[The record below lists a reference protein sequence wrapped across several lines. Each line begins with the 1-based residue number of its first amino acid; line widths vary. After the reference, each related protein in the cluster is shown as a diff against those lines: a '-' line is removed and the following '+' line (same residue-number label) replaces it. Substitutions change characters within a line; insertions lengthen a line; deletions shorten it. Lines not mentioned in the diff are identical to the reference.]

1 VRRLFSAVML
11 VAAALP
17 AWGKSP
23 GQDALDQG
31 VAQYKEGRFQDALG
45 SFQRAVDLDP
55 SLIKAWENM
64 GWARHRLGDDA
75 EALRLWHTVLKLEP
89 DNVPSWNAVGEV
101 ELARGANRD
110 AAAALEKSLALD
122 GGQSDVRLRLGE
134 AYEKLERDD
143 AAAAQ
148 YRAIL
153 SRKPGDEKASLRLAD
168 VEEARGRLDQA
179 EAVLRAGLGRDVGP
193 EGPVEMRL
201 ARVLAKRGDRAFAQ
215 GLWDDAAG
223 AYTEAA
229 SRDPER
235 PVYLSNLG
243 WARRRSGSN
252 GAAVAAWKLAI
263 ERGSEKPADLWRAI
277 GDAERDAGRP
287 AEARDAYERAAKA
300 APGTSSALIS
310 LAAVALEDGD
320 TAAAGAA
327 VRKMIATGAGGEAD
341 AIRAADLF
349 IRHEAYVEGQALFA
363 SISGAPARVA
373 LARIYAARGGAAYRA
388 GQDAE
393 AAAFYRQALDADPK
407 NRAALRDSG
416 WASWRLADWDAVR
429 DVWRRYA
436 AAYPD
441 LSEPHELAARFELHH
456 GSPARAIDEAKA
468 ALAIAP
474 DALTPQRLLTRA
486 YLADG
491 KYKSARD
498 LAATLSARYPDDPVT
513 QTLYGEALWRSLDY
527 TSAGVQWK
535 KVIDMGAGTP
545 RATHY
550 WLRSLYETGHYDE
563 AISEAQA
570 AVAKGAATEPVLR
583 LLAEDAVVRGD
594 RTARVTWYR
603 QLADRFPQRVAYWT
617 ALADTYRVQEQPR
630 KEAEVLDEAARRHP
644 GSPEIELL
652 RASSALA
659 RGKSSLAL
667 TRYEALAERL
677 GRNQTVFEGQVDAL
691 RAMGHR
697 EAALALLHAEG
708 PSYLDENERALEE
721 ASILEDLGRREEAE
735 AARRGVEKP
744 PAGTVELPILLYH
757 GIADHPR
764 TMSLP
769 LALFEDQM
777 RAIKDAGYT
786 TITIAEMDAMISGKR
801 PFPAK
806 PIAVTFDDARSDS
819 FQYADPVL
827 ARLGMKA
834 TMFVPTVRIADESSF
849 STDWATLKRLG
860 ATGRWDFQAHGH
872 LAHDPIPVDADG
884 GIAEFLVNRQWLT
897 DEGRLETH
905 DEFAVRVEG
914 DYEICR
920 KRLQENLPGLTVVG
934 YAFPFSEMGQLHG
947 GNDPDALAVNQHAFG
962 TRYRYG
968 FVQESTGYNTI
979 VPGEQRLPR
988 MLFRIDVRRDWDAK
1002 RLMAHLAS
1010 QSPAQR
1016 ARLDGARAAIA
1027 NAEYRKAESEVR
1039 AMIDKRPDTYA
1050 QAGVVL
1056 ASDLHEQNREREAQ
1070 RAYALV
1076 PSGPAWGTPERSQR
1090 KLERDLAWETDPQ
1103 AGVDLRLGTDS
1114 DDRDTLEMLVTGRY
1128 PLGAPIDLWGSAGS
1142 ARFGDAVFETLSGF
1156 QGTLGADW
1164 VGLRHT
1170 IVGGWL
1176 RGRSLDTVSTIEGE
1190 ASFRTALDGQRF
1202 GAACGVTD
1210 VETVGA
1216 LREEVQRRGCQGA
1229 YDVFRRTWRSRVR
1242 VSYGDL
1248 TDGNA
1253 VIYGWGD
1260 GTVDVWPRYRLAVGG
1275 RVEMGDSRT
1284 TSPFYYAPSGLVS
1297 LLGVVRFA
1305 RSFPSGAS
1313 LDAEAGVGPS
1323 RDDVTSE
1330 RIVGQARIAWTQDW
1344 GTRWRSTVAA
1354 EYGETP
1360 NYRRTGLSLSFGYR
1374 F

>member
-1 VRRLFSAVML
+1 MRRLVASVL
-11 VAAALP
+11 LAAASLP
-17 AWGKSP
+17 AWGRSP

-31 VAQYKEGRFQDALG
+31 VSEYKQGRFQDALG

-89 DNVPSWNAVGEV
+89 ANVSSWNAVGEV

-110 AAAALEKSLALD
+110 AAAALERSLALD
-122 GGQSDVRLRLGE
+122 GSQPDVRLRLGE
-134 AYEKLERDD
+134 AYEKLDRDD

-153 SRKPGDEKASLRLAD
+153 SRKRGDEKATLRLAD
-168 VEEARGRLDQA
+168 LEEARGRLDDA

-201 ARVLAKRGDRAFAQ
+201 ARVLAKRGDVAFAQ

-243 WARRRSGSN
+243 WARRRGGEN
-252 GAAVAAWKLAI
+252 GEAVAAWKLAI
-263 ERGSEKPADLWRAI
+263 ERGSERPADLWRAI

-287 AEARDAYERAAKA
+287 AEARAAYERAAKA

-310 LAAVALEDGD
+310 LAAVALDDGD
-320 TAAAGAA
+320 TQGAAAA
-327 VRKMIATGAGGEAD
+327 VRSMTRGGAGSEEE
-341 AIRAADLF
+341 IVRAADLF
-349 IRHEAYVEGQALFA
+349 IRHEALAEGQALFE
-363 SISGAPARVA
+363 SLPGPSARVA
-373 LARIYAARGGAAYRA
+373 LARIHSARGGAAYRA

-393 AAAFYRQALDADPK
+393 AAGFYRKALDADPK

-416 WASWRLADWDAVR
+416 WASWRLGDWDAVR
-429 DVWRRYA
+429 DVWHRYA

-441 LSEPHELAARFELHH
+441 LSEPHELAARLELHH
-456 GSPARAIDEAKA
+456 GSPARAIEEAKA
-468 ALAIAP
+468 ALAIDPA
-474 DALTPQRLLTRA
+474 ALTPQRLLTRA

-498 LAATLSARYPDDPVT
+498 LAATLAGRYPDDPAT

-527 TSAGVQWK
+527 ETAGVQWK

-563 AISEAQA
+563 AISEAEA
-570 AVAKGAATEPVLR
+570 AVGKGAATEPVLR

-594 RTARVTWYR
+594 RAARAYWYR
-603 QLADRFPQRVAYWT
+603 QLAERFPQRVAYWT
-617 ALADTYRVQEQPR
+617 ALADTYRVQEEPR
-630 KEAEVLDEAARRHP
+630 KEAEVLDEAASRHP
-644 GSPEIELL
+644 DSPEIELL

-659 RGKSSLAL
+659 TGKSSLAL
-667 TRYEALAERL
+667 TRYEALGERL

-691 RAMGHR
+691 RGLGHR
-697 EAALALLHAEG
+697 SAALALLRTDG
-708 PSYLDENERALEE
+708 PGYLDANELALEQ
-721 ASILEDLGRREEAE
+721 ASILEDLGRRDEAE
-735 AARRGVEKP
+735 ELRGGVVAP
-744 PAGTVELPILLYH
+744 PPGTVELPILLYH

-769 LALFEDQM
+769 LASFEEQM

-786 TITIAEMDAMISGKR
+786 TITIAELDAMIAGRR
-801 PFPAK
+801 PFPPK

-860 ATGRWDFQAHGH
+860 ASGRWDFQAHGH

-884 GIAEFLVNRQWLT
+884 GIAEFLVNRQWLA

-905 DEFAVRVEG
+905 EEFVARVEG
-914 DYEICR
+914 DYETCG
-920 KRLQENLPGLTVVG
+920 KRLAEHLTGLNVVG

-947 GNDPDALAVNQHAFG
+947 GNDPEALAVNQRAFG
-962 TRYRYG
+962 ARYRYG
-968 FVQESTGYNTI
+968 FVQESSGYNTL
-979 VPGEQRLPR
+979 VPGEQRFPR
-988 MLFRIDVRRDWDAK
+988 MLHRIDVRRDWDAK

-1010 QSPAQR
+1010 QSAAQR

-1027 NAEYRKAESEVR
+1027 NAEYRRAESDVR
-1039 AMIDKRPDTYA
+1039 AMIEERPDSYA
-1050 QAGVVL
+1050 QTGVVL
-1056 ASDLHEQNREREAQ
+1056 AADLHEQNRDREAA
-1070 RAYALV
+1070 RAYAQL
-1076 PSGPAWGTPERSQR
+1076 PSGPGWGTPEPSQR
-1090 KLERDLAWETDPQ
+1090 RLERNLAWETDPQ
-1103 AGVDLRLGTDS
+1103 AGFDVQAGTDS

-1170 IVGGWL
+1170 VVGGWL
-1176 RGRSLDTVSTIEGE
+1176 RGRSLGAVSTVEGE

-1216 LREEVQRRGCQGA
+1216 LREEIQRRGCQGA
-1229 YDVFRRTWRSRVR
+1229 YDVFGRTWRSRVR

-1253 VIYGWGD
+1253 VTYGWAD
-1260 GTVDVWPRYRLAVGG
+1260 GTVDVWARYRLAVGG
-1275 RVEMGDSRT
+1275 RVELGDSRT
-1284 TSPFYYAPSGLVS
+1284 DSPFYYAPSGLVS

-1323 RDDVTSE
+1323 RDDNTSG
-1330 RIVGQARIAWTQDW
+1330 RVVGQARIAWTQDW

-1354 EYGETP
+1354 DYGETP
-1360 NYRRTGLSLSFGYR
+1360 DYRRTGLSVSFGYR